1 MKMISEKNIG
11 ISSGEKITSK
21 KRFVIISDT
30 HISRGRGPFNLHAY
44 NLGITQINK
53 IKNVDLYLHLGDIT
67 HSGTLLEYEYA
78 TEQFKKFKPI
88 SKCPL
93 MILIGNHD
101 AMNVGYL
108 LFEEMIG
115 RRHYEYEDDE
125 VYVIGIDST
134 KPDLPGGIIHHS
146 VIDAVRKKLEKPE
159 RENKFKVVCFHHQLI
174 PIPNTG
180 KERSAIDDSGDML
193 KMLLEVKADL
203 ILNGHRHISNLY
215 TVSSSDKDLYVFN
228 AGTFCCN
235 KTRYRE
241 LFTYSIIDIDQNNLT
256 FKIIPILDSNSK
268 REIQRQVNYYLP
280 LFIEKNQNPICRFI
294 QISHSLI
301 NEEMENEITNFD
313 RAIEKINKIG
323 NVDLV
328 VHAGNV
334 TQNSYKDEFRIA
346 KDKIRELKYPYIIV
360 PGYTDSKP
368 PAWEYWNH
376 YFGDLN
382 PLYENERLYFQGLN
396 STTQDSTE
404 GFIGRKKLSK
414 FIEKVLSLSHEKIFG
429 VCCFHSLIPTPLS
442 VWRTELIDSG
452 DVLSQFARSQ
462 IDLCLNSSPSISFN
476 VKIDHTVFSNG
487 GNLNS
492 KRFDDTFIELEIY
505 EKGNVVIKEHDIKTG
520 QVKLVGNYNITI
532 FI

>member
-1 MKMISEKNIG
+1 
-11 ISSGEKITSK
+11 
-21 KRFVIISDT
+21 VIISDT
-30 HISRGRGPFNLHAY
+30 HISRGMGAFNLHAY
-44 NLGITQINK
+44 NLGIEQINK

-67 HSGTLLEYEYA
+67 HTGTLLEYEYA
-78 TEQFKKFKPI
+78 MEQFKKFKPI

-134 KPDLPGGIIHHS
+134 KPDLPGGIIHHN
-146 VIDAVRKKLEKPE
+146 VIDAIRKRLEKPE
-159 RENKFKVVCFHHQLI
+159 RENKFKIVCFHHQLI

-180 KERSAIDDSGDML
+180 KERSAIEDSGDML
-193 KMLLEVKADL
+193 KMLLDAKVDL
-203 ILNGHRHISNLY
+203 VLNGHRHISNLY
-215 TVSSSDKDLYVFN
+215 TVSSSDKDLYIFN

-241 LFTYSIIDIDQNNLT
+241 LFTYSIIEIFQNDLT

-268 REIQRQVNYYLP
+268 RKIQRQINYYLP
-280 LFIEKNQNPICRFI
+280 LIIEKDQNPICRFI
-294 QISHSLI
+294 QISNSLI
-301 NEEMENEITNFD
+301 SENLENEITNLD
-313 RAIEKINKIG
+313 KAIKKINEIV

-328 VHAGNV
+328 VHTGNV
-334 TQNSYKDEFRIA
+334 TKNSYKDEFRIA
-346 KDKIRELKYPYIIV
+346 RDKMSELKYPYLIV

-368 PAWEYWNH
+368 PAWDYWKN
-376 YFGDLN
+376 YFGEPD
-382 PLYENERLYFQGLN
+382 PLFENDMIYFQGLN
-396 STTQDSTE
+396 STTRDSTD
-404 GFIGRKKLSK
+404 GFIGRKKLNR
-414 FIEKVLSLSHEKIFG
+414 FIEKVLSLSHQKIFG

-476 VKIDHTVFSNG
+476 VKIDYTVFSNG
-487 GNLNS
+487 GNLNP
-492 KRFDDTFIELEIY
+492 KRFDETFIEIEIY
-505 EKGNVVIKEHDIKTG
+505 EKGNVVLREHNVKTG
-520 QVKLVGNYNITI
+520 KAQNIGNYNINI

>member
-1 MKMISEKNIG
+1 MASEKSVKLKYEQKNP
-11 ISSGEKITSK
+11 SK

-30 HISRGRGPFNLHAY
+30 HISRSKGPFNLHVY
-44 NLGITQINK
+44 NTGIEQINK
-53 IKNVDLYLHLGDIT
+53 IKDVDLYLHLGDIT
-67 HSGTLLEYEYA
+67 QNGTLLEYEYA
-78 TEQFKKFKPI
+78 MEQFKKFKPI

-134 KPDLPGGIIHHS
+134 KPDLPGGIIHHN
-146 VIDAVRKKLEKPE
+146 VIEAVRKRLEKPE

-193 KMLLEVKADL
+193 NMLLETKADL
-203 ILNGHRHISNLY
+203 VLNGHRHTSNLY
-215 TVSSSDKDLYVFN
+215 TVSSSEKDLFIFN

-235 KTRYRE
+235 KTRYRD
-241 LFTYSIIDIDQNNLT
+241 LFTYSIIDLEENNLT

-268 REIQRQVNYYLP
+268 REIHRQINYYLP
-280 LFIEKNQNPICRFI
+280 LKIEKDQTPICKFI
-294 QISHSLI
+294 QLSHSLI
-301 NEEMENEITNFD
+301 NEQSENEIDNFD
-313 RAIEKINKIG
+313 RAIKRINTIKDI
-323 NVDLV
+323 DLV

-334 TQNSYKDEFRIA
+334 TQNSYKEEFRIA
-346 KDKIRELKYPYIIV
+346 KDKIRKLKHPYLVV
-360 PGYTDSKP
+360 PGFTDSIP
-368 PAWEYWNH
+368 PAWEYWKK
-376 YFGDLN
+376 YFGEFD
-382 PLYENERLYFQGLN
+382 PLYENEKLYFQGLN
-396 STTQDSTE
+396 STTRDSTE
-404 GFIGRKKLSK
+404 GFIGRKRLSK
-414 FIEKVLSLSHEKIFG
+414 FIEKVLSLSHQKIFG

-462 IDLCLNSSPSISFN
+462 IDLCLNSSPSIAFN
-476 VKIDHTVFSNG
+476 VKIDYTVFSNG
-487 GNLNS
+487 GNLNP
-492 KRFDDTFIELEIY
+492 KRFDESFIEIDIY
-505 EKGNVVIKEHDIKTG
+505 KKGNVVLKEHNLKTG
-520 QVKLVGNYNITI
+520 QVKVVGNYNITI

>member
-1 MKMISEKNIG
+1 MMIFEKSVKINSE
-11 ISSGEKITSK
+11 EKHKSK

-30 HISRGRGPFNLHAY
+30 HINRGRGSFNLHAY
-44 NLGITQINK
+44 NLGIEQINK

-67 HSGTLLEYEYA
+67 QSGTLLEYEYA
-78 TEQFKKFKPI
+78 IEQFKKFKPI

-115 RRHYEYEDDE
+115 KRHYEYEDDE
-125 VYVIGIDST
+125 LYVIGIDST
-134 KPDLPGGIIHHS
+134 KPDLPSGIIHHN
-146 VIDAVRKKLEKPE
+146 VIDAVKKRLEKPE

-193 KMLLEVKADL
+193 KMLLDAKADL
-203 ILNGHRHISNLY
+203 VLNGHRHISNLY
-215 TVSSSDKDLYVFN
+215 TVSSSDKDLYIFN

-241 LFTYSIIDIDQNNLT
+241 LFTYSIIDIFQNDLT

-268 REIQRQVNYYLP
+268 RKIQRQINYYFP
-280 LFIEKNQNPICRFI
+280 LVIEKGLNPICRFI
-294 QISHSLI
+294 QISNSLI
-301 NEEMENEITNFD
+301 NEDLESEITNLD
-313 RAIEKINKIG
+313 RTIKKINELTNI
-323 NVDLV
+323 DLV
-328 VHAGNV
+328 VHTGNV

-346 KDKIRELKYPYIIV
+346 KDKISELKYPYLIV

-368 PAWEYWNH
+368 PAWNYWNY
-376 YFGDLN
+376 YFGESN
-382 PLYENERLYFQGLN
+382 PLFENNLLYFQGLN
-396 STTQDSTE
+396 STTRDSTD
-404 GFIGRKKLSK
+404 GFIGRKKLNS
-414 FIEKVLSLSHEKIFG
+414 FIEKVLSLSHQKIFG

-442 VWRTELIDSG
+442 VWRTELNDSG

-487 GNLNS
+487 GNLNP
-492 KRFDDTFIELEIY
+492 KRFDETFIEIE
-505 EKGNVVIKEHDIKTG
+505 
-520 QVKLVGNYNITI
+520 NIAIGTYSPLAGYLTEEE
-532 FI
+532 